1 MVNQAKMARYR
12 HLVFHILEFLQK
24 HQLYPDEQ
32 ILKFKIELL
41 NKTNKS
47 LHHTEDAPQDII
59 ILPLSSL
66 LVGWLMMNVS
76 GDRYGGRAAPLVTF
90 LLNPNVVQE
99 LRGDKQYNLQML
111 KERYQ
116 VGSGNDSITQQF
128 DACASWWTQG
138 PDPAFQVI
146 CAYCFAELARE
157 MAYTAARFGHVM
169 FPENVYE
176 PALKCAEL
184 LIDGVGKTLMGGL
197 ISFIHACWASR
208 VYFSDNG
215 STAIEIALK
224 MAFRKFCVDHE
235 TLLEFSEGRD
245 EKKHIVVKVLALR
258 GSYHGDTLGA
268 MEAQAPSPYTGF
280 LQQPWYTGKGLFLD
294 PPTDILF
301 NGAWN
306 LSLPEFFAE
315 IAPEEYGTFSTR
327 DEIFDKSRDTSTLAT
342 TYLAYVSKQLQE
354 YSGNTQSAHVGA
366 LIIEPVIHGAGG
378 MHMVDPLFQRV
389 LVNEC
394 RNRKIPVIFD
404 EVFTGFWRLGV
415 ETPAELLGCKPDI
428 ACYAKLM
435 TGGMIPLALQ
445 ALLHGHSYS
454 AHAMG
459 CATAAKAIKW
469 FKDPET
475 NHNII
480 PQGGILREVLRQ
492 NINIFVSDDQ

>member
-1 MVNQAKMARYR
+1 
-12 HLVFHILEFLQK
+12 
-24 HQLYPDEQ
+24 
-32 ILKFKIELL
+32 
-41 NKTNKS
+41 
-47 LHHTEDAPQDII
+47 
-59 ILPLSSL
+59 
-66 LVGWLMMNVS
+66 MMNVS

-116 VGSGNDSITQQF
+116 TRLNEGITQHKLVPEETVTVIDSRCGEKFSVYKGSGNDSITQQF

-138 PDPAFQVI
+138 PDPVFQV
-146 CAYCFAELARE
+146 R
-157 MAYTAARFGHVM
+157 HVM

-184 LIDGVGKTLMGGL
+184 LVDGVGKG
-197 ISFIHACWASR
+197 WASR

-280 LQQPWYTGKGLFLD
+280 LQQPWYGR
-294 PPTDILF
+294 
-301 NGAWN
+301 
-306 LSLPEFFAE
+306 
-315 IAPEEYGTFSTR
+315 TFSTR

-394 RNRKIPVIFD
+394 RNRKIPVIFN

-415 ETPAELLGCKPDI
+415 ETHAELLGCKPDI

-435 TGGMIPLALQ
+435 TGGMIPLAVTLATDALFDSFSGDPKLQ

-459 CATAAKAIKW
+459 CATAAKAIEW

-480 PQGGILREVLRQ
+480 PQGGILRELWDEELVQQISCHSAVQRVVVIGTLFALELKVDASNSRYASLYAKSLLQMLREDG
-492 NINIFVSDDQ
+492 IFMRPLGNVVYLMCGPCTSPEFCRELLSKLYIRFGEFNRA